1 MANCIVRGNTASY
14 GGGIYIYFVG
24 EAILH
29 GCRFLGN
36 SVTETNGGEDIGR
49 DGIGD
54 TEVLDCSPG
63 YFGGTRGAALDTSGD
78 IQGSPYSYS
87 GCRPC
92 AR

>member
-14 GGGIYIYFVG
+14 GGGITIYTG
-24 EAILH
+24 TEALLH

-36 SVTETNGGEDIGR
+36 SATDSDGDSGDDISNY
-49 DGIGD
+49 GD

-63 YFGGTRGAALDTSGD
+63 YFGGTRGAALDALGY
-78 IQGSPYSYS
+78 IQDTPYSYS